1 MLIWKPLQERRKCL
15 QNATKS
21 KDEKSKEGE
30 IPVRALWLCCAVF
43 LGRAGPPGSER
54 VWGDRDSGPAGSQT
68 AYCTDQPVG
77 RQPRGQN
84 RSRPSGRTHTV
95 QYRLRG
101 HLVSVHGQ
109 QGFVDLNGLQLF
121 LGQFVLNPL
130 SIGQFHLFL
139 GVKHILVLEVQRAQ
153 IKTLVT
159 NNTDSISCSSRSWFL
174 YRLTLL
180 MVMMLLAVTASR
192 PTSDGLNAK
201 RRAKT
206 LIWQP

>member
-1 MLIWKPLQERRKCL
+1 M
-15 QNATKS
+15 
-21 KDEKSKEGE
+21 
-30 IPVRALWLCCAVF
+30 
-43 LGRAGPPGSER
+43 
-54 VWGDRDSGPAGSQT
+54 
-68 AYCTDQPVG
+68 
-77 RQPRGQN
+77 
-84 RSRPSGRTHTV
+84 HTV
-95 QYRLRG
+95 QYKLVG

-121 LGQFVLNPL
+121 FGQFVLNPL

-159 NNTDSISCSSRSWFL
+159 NNTDSISSSGKERNKKNLVFIFFF
-174 YRLTLL
+174 TLL

-201 RRAKT
+201 RKAKT
-206 LIWQP
+206 LMRV